1 MTTSSLEGRVV
12 VVTGAAAGIGL
23 AVAEHAAARA
33 GSVVLCDL
41 DPAVTAAASQTPGR
55 CVAVVADVA
64 TEDGWEQ
71 IVATAASQFGG
82 VDVLVSNAA
91 TVEVAPAHRLS
102 RQSWDRQLAVNLT
115 GSFLGFTACLP
126 HLRERHGNA
135 VLVSS
140 VHAVVGLPGRPAYA
154 ASKGGLTALTRQLA
168 VDYGPGIRVNT
179 VVPGP
184 ILTGFW
190 DDVDPTD
197 RKTSTDATVL
207 KRFGRPD
214 EVASA
219 VGFLIGDGASY
230 ITGATL
236 VVDGGWS
243 IVKESV

>member
-1 MTTSSLEGRVV
+1 MSTLGLEGRVV

-23 AVAEHAAARA
+23 AVAEHAAAHG
-33 GSVVLCDL
+33 GSVVLCDV
-41 DPAVTAAASQTPGR
+41 DSTVTAAARQTPGR

-115 GSFLGFTACLP
+115 GGFLGFTACLP
-126 HLRERHGNA
+126 HLRERQGNA

-179 VVPGP
+179 VMPGP
-184 ILTGFW
+184 ILTGLW

-197 RKTSTDATVL
+197 RQTSTDATVL

-214 EVASA
+214 EVAA
-219 VGFLIGDGASY
+219 AIGFLIGDGASY

-243 IVKESV
+243 IAKESV